1 MTNLEQY
8 HLALE
13 AGNTQEATRLA
24 NLIDWMAEVPALPPR
39 KINTTAA
46 DNASK
51 RCGFDYEG
59 AILARDERMI
69 TRLFYS

>member
-8 HLALE
+8 HIALE
-13 AGNTQEATRLA
+13 AGNIQEATRLA
-24 NLIDWMAEVPALPPR
+24 NLIDWMAEVPAIPSR
-39 KINTTAA
+39 AVNTTAA

-59 AILARDERMI
+59 AILARDERI
-69 TRLFYS
+69 LTQGFYF